1 MVIASPLRYDLEPV
15 KRQQCVQ
22 LLREI
27 HPHVQRSRLDSDA
40 GLFSRRHGVQDLR
53 IRLIVGAPQN
63 THGSLS
69 TRAIELGNHLRFIW
83 NLQQYLGLGTNTS
96 ITRRSLGA
104 RWLSHI
110 PGMIAICCGNADDTD
125 CWTVLRSVRIF
136 RTSRRIACW
145 RKPRICSDVAQQT
158 SPVRRTASRLNVDT
172 CNSKTGLNQGHPDLA
187 RSTS

>member
-1 MVIASPLRYDLEPV
+1 MVVASPLRYDLEPV

-63 THGSLS
+63 AHGSLS

-83 NLQQYLGLGTNTS
+83 NLQQYLEIGDEHVDYEAPLRCQVAFTHSRYDRNLLWECRRHGLLDGIAISENLPDVEKNRMLAETQDMFRRCAANFACATHS
-96 ITRRSLGA
+96 ITSECRHL
-104 RWLSHI
+104 
-110 PGMIAICCGNADDTD
+110 
-125 CWTVLRSVRIF
+125 
-136 RTSRRIACW
+136 
-145 RKPRICSDVAQQT
+145 
-158 SPVRRTASRLNVDT
+158 
-172 CNSKTGLNQGHPDLA
+172 
-187 RSTS
+187 